1 MLSDVNFCT
10 DENGSLSLRA
20 CALLIILAKGGGE
33 KGGGE
38 KGGREAGEGRLE
50 ELLVEADCDLSE
62 RS

>member
-1 MLSDVNFCT
+1 MLNDVNFCT

-33 KGGGE
+33 KGG
-38 KGGREAGEGRLE
+38 REAGEGRLE